1 MKRKIL
7 FFILLSCF
15 SIKTVAKTDNFIVAV
30 SRFDNYSKVSRL
42 DFMSQGISDAIIYQL
57 QKLKGLTLIER
68 MQFNKV
74 MEELQLSISGLVND
88 LTVRKVGKQLS
99 ADFMVVGGF
108 EYNPGTKMIRINARV
123 VDVTTGVI
131 VDAETV
137 IDDEIYADDLQKS
150 IAEKLKNFFKRKYN
164 LTEKREQ
171 SGLTQQPTQQMRLS
185 SQLPPVLDYK
195 SFIKSF
201 YIDLH
206 KLPKSKDI
214 SPARNYKEFIKSF
227 FQK

>member
-1 MKRKIL
+1 MKQKIL
-7 FFILLSCF
+7 FFIILLCF
-15 SIKTVAKTDNFIVAV
+15 SINTIAQTDNLIVAV
-30 SRFDNYSKVSRL
+30 SKFDNYSKVSRL
-42 DFMSQGISDAIIYQL
+42 NFMSQGISDAIIYQL

-68 MQFNKV
+68 AQFNRV
-74 MEELQLSISGLVND
+74 MKELQLSMSGLVND
-88 LTVRKVGKQLS
+88 LIVRKVGKQLS

-108 EYNPGTKMIRINARV
+108 EYNPDTKMIRINARV
-123 VDVTTGVI
+123 VDVETGVI

-137 IDDEIYADDLQKS
+137 MDNEIYADDLQKS

-164 LTEKREQ
+164 LEEKKK
-171 SGLTQQPTQQMRLS
+171 RLPVIQRRMTPKTIS
-185 SQLPPVLDYK
+185 PQLPPITDYK

-206 KLPKSKDI
+206 KFSQSNPVN
-214 SPARNYKEFIKSF
+214 PARNYKEFIKNF